1 MILSLMICETNLI
14 LYEKENEM
22 VKDVKVCGH
31 PVYLDK
37 LILVCMTWW
46 HLFLICLH
54 TIISCPKLHN
64 IKPIGIFHLFWLIHL
79 KLFEKYIFS
88 ISLFGQVKGCVMYLL
103 NHRNQ
108 RKKIS
113 PPQDGEKPHF
123 TATWGLIK
131 KYVVSRF
138 GYNLA
143 LNVWYRINFI
153 VDKNNLNLNS
163 TFLH

>member
-108 RKKIS
+108 KKNHFSNKEFEILDLDPPINYIS
-113 PPQDGEKPHF
+113 HYGACF
-123 TATWGLIK
+123 FLVI
-131 KYVVSRF
+131 VS
-138 GYNLA
+138 L
-143 LNVWYRINFI
+143 
-153 VDKNNLNLNS
+153 
-163 TFLH
+163 